1 MKILGINIASHDTS
15 ASLIIDGKLI
25 CAFEEE
31 RFNKEKHTKAF
42 PINAINE
49 CLKVSKNKINS
60 IDYIAVSTD
69 PFRQIRKFWLEGAL
83 KYDYRLKMM

>member
-15 ASLIIDGKLI
+15 AALIIDGKLI

-42 PINAINE
+42 PIKLAFY
-49 CLKVSKNKINS
+49 L
-60 IDYIAVSTD
+60 
-69 PFRQIRKFWLEGAL
+69 Q
-83 KYDYRLKMM
+83 

>member
-15 ASLIIDGKLI
+15 AALIVDGKLI

-42 PINAINE
+42 PINAINVF
-49 CLKVSKNKINS
+49 KSFKK
-60 IDYIAVSTD
+60 
-69 PFRQIRKFWLEGAL
+69 
-83 KYDYRLKMM
+83 